1 MKSDTL
7 YGRVIRFLLLPV
19 KILFGLFQM
28 RFFWLS
34 NRLTARV
41 VCLTWANRLVSFLLK
56 LMVKNGGKYEPMDL
70 QRLIELS
77 NKASEWCFSFHLP
90 ASCNILLLFTFLSR
104 HLSALMWSQS
114 LDIWLVGQGPIVVL
128 SAWPLW
134 CNRKNIPS
142 LLTLVTELPPLG
154 FSFKLKRIKLH
165 IKILWLVNFGSR
177 EACELDWRNLW
188 HSVSL
193 FVLCVVR

>member
-1 MKSDTL
+1 MKYDSL
-7 YGRVIRFLLLPV
+7 YWRVERFLLLPV

-34 NRLTARV
+34 NRLTALV

-77 NKASEWCFSFHLP
+77 NKASERHF
-90 ASCNILLLFTFLSR
+90 LFICRQVVIFCCYIHFLSR

-114 LDIWLVGQGPIVVL
+114 FDIWLVGQGPIGVR

-134 CNRKNIPS
+134 CNRWNIPS
-142 LLTLVTELPPLG
+142 LLTLVT
-154 FSFKLKRIKLH
+154 
-165 IKILWLVNFGSR
+165 
-177 EACELDWRNLW
+177 
-188 HSVSL
+188 
-193 FVLCVVR
+193 

>member
-1 MKSDTL
+1 MKYDTL
-7 YGRVIRFLLLPV
+7 YRRVVRFLLLPV

-34 NRLTARV
+34 YRMTAHV

-90 ASCNILLLFTFLSR
+90 ASCNILLLFTFSIKTFIR
-104 HLSALMWSQS
+104 MWSQF
-114 LDIWLVGQGPIVVL
+114 LDIRLVGQGPIVVH

-134 CNRKNIPS
+134 CNRKSIPS
-142 LLTLVTELPPLG
+142 LLTPVT
-154 FSFKLKRIKLH
+154 
-165 IKILWLVNFGSR
+165 
-177 EACELDWRNLW
+177 
-188 HSVSL
+188 
-193 FVLCVVR
+193 